1 MTSLLPGSSASRT
14 APRGSARAAAPRRW
28 PLALVS
34 VAGGAG
40 AALGPL
46 LACLAL
52 GVSGWFLTDAGA
64 HGTPSD
70 GLRVGALAWLMGHGS
85 GVQVDGVAVT
95 AVPLGITLVAAWA
108 LWRLGRRVGE
118 AVSHH
123 GPDADAIS
131 DGERDWTVPV
141 AGAYLALG
149 YVVVGVL
156 THALAATAATAPSAG
171 GVVAWSLGLCLLVGL
186 PALAVGSGRA
196 AIWSSYLPPTLVAA
210 AGMARRLLAT
220 WLLLAAL
227 VLLAAFLV
235 DVGTAANVMSQLH
248 TGAGDVVV
256 VSAVSLLLAPNAV
269 GFAGSYLLGPGFTVG
284 TGTLVAPSAVVL
296 GPLPMFPLLAALPDN
311 GTPPGWTTA
320 LVALPPVLAAV
331 VVARALRRT
340 PTLRL
345 SEGALRGCVGGAL
358 AGLGFTMLATLAGG
372 AVGPGRMRDV
382 APLAGEVMVHSIA
395 SFGLGGLVGGLLV
408 TAWQRRALRDAD
420 AA

>member
-1 MTSLLPGSSASRT
+1 MTSLLPGSSVSRT
-14 APRGSARAAAPRRW
+14 APGGPARTPARHRW

-34 VAGGAG
+34 VAGGAA

-46 LACLAL
+46 LVCLAL

-70 GLRVGALAWLMGHGS
+70 GMRVGALAWLMGHGS
-85 GVQVDGVAVT
+85 GVQVDGVVVT
-95 AVPLGITLVAAWA
+95 AVPLGVTLLAGWA
-108 LWRLGRRVGE
+108 LWRLARRVGE

-141 AGAYLALG
+141 AVAFLAVG
-149 YVVVGVL
+149 YVVVGVVTL
-156 THALAATAATAPSAG
+156 ALAATAQTAPSAA
-171 GVVAWSLGLCLLVGL
+171 GVVAWSIGLCLVVGL

-210 AGMARRLLAT
+210 AGIARRLLVT
-220 WLLLAAL
+220 WLLLSTVA
-227 VLLAAFLV
+227 LLAALLV

-256 VSAVSLLLAPNAV
+256 VTAVSLVLLPNAV
-269 GFAGSYLLGPGFTVG
+269 GFAGAYLLGPGFTVG
-284 TGTLVAPSAVVL
+284 AGTLVAPSAVVL

-311 GTPPGWTTA
+311 GTPPAWTTL
-320 LVALPPVLAAV
+320 LVVLPPVVAAV
-331 VVARALRRT
+331 VVARAMRRT

-345 SEGALRGCVGGAL
+345 DEGALRGCVGGAL
-358 AGLGFTMLATLAGG
+358 AGLGFTVLAALAGG

-382 APLAGEVMVHSIA
+382 APLAGEVMVHSIV
-395 SFGLGGLVGGLLV
+395 SFGLGGLVGGLAV
-408 TAWQRRALRDAD
+408 TLWQRRALRDAD
-420 AA
+420 AG